1 MRKYLIL
8 AIILLILNSFLAS
21 AITASIG
28 NSRMVLRPAYGETI
42 EKSILVKNVNNV
54 KVDIELS
61 ASGDLADSIKIKDD
75 KFSLQPNE
83 EKKAYFTIKA
93 SEKGTSES
101 KIMVKFTPEE
111 GNGVV
116 LTSTIII
123 ITAGTSLPTEEEK
136 SEDDSGV
143 SVSPG
148 VNENTNQDSNSK
160 IAFSPM
166 MILGLSTLVLFI
178 ILFVLVL
185 YTTKSKKKK
194 RGKEVHE

>member
-28 NSRMVLRPAYGETI
+28 NSRMILRPAFGETL
-42 EKSILVKNVNNV
+42 ERSILVKNVNNV

-61 ASGDLADSIKIKDD
+61 ASGDLADSIKIEDD
-75 KFSLQPNE
+75 KFSLQPNQ
-83 EKKAYFTIKA
+83 EKKAIFTIKA
-93 SEKGTSES
+93 SEKGTTES

-116 LTSTIII
+116 LTSTIIVI
-123 ITAGTSLPTEEEK
+123 ISGTSVSNEEE

-148 VNENTNQDSNSK
+148 LNEDTNQDNNSK

-166 MILGLSTLVLFI
+166 LILGISTLVLFL

-194 RGKEVHE
+194 RGKEVHV

>member
-1 MRKYLIL
+1 MI
-8 AIILLILNSFLAS
+8 
-21 AITASIG
+21 
-28 NSRMVLRPAYGETI
+28 LRPAFGETL
-42 EKSILVKNVNNV
+42 ERSILVKNVNNV

-61 ASGDLADSIKIKDD
+61 ASGDLADSIKIEDD
-75 KFSLQPNE
+75 KFSLQPNQ
-83 EKKAYFTIKA
+83 EKKAIFTIKA
-93 SEKGTSES
+93 SEKGTTES

-116 LTSTIII
+116 LTSTIIVI
-123 ITAGTSLPTEEEK
+123 ISGTSVSNEEE

-148 VNENTNQDSNSK
+148 LNEDTNQDNNSK

-166 MILGLSTLVLFI
+166 LILGISTLVLFL

-194 RGKEVHE
+194 RGKEVHV

>member
-28 NSRMVLRPAYGETI
+28 NSRMVLRPAFGETL
-42 EKSILVKNVNNV
+42 ERSILVKNVNNV

-61 ASGDLADSIKIKDD
+61 ASGDLADSIKIEDD
-75 KFSLQPNE
+75 KFSLQPNQ
-83 EKKAYFTIKA
+83 EKKAIFTIKA
-93 SEKGTSES
+93 SEKGTTES

-123 ITAGTSLPTEEEK
+123 ITSGTSVSNEEE
-136 SEDDSGV
+136 SEEDSGV

-148 VNENTNQDSNSK
+148 LNEDTSQDNDSK

-194 RGKEVHE
+194 RGKEVHV

>member
-28 NSRMVLRPAYGETI
+28 NSRMVLRPAFGETL
-42 EKSILVKNVNNV
+42 ERSILVKNVNNV

-61 ASGDLADSIKIKDD
+61 ASGDLADSIKIEDD
-75 KFSLQPNE
+75 KFSLQPNQ
-83 EKKAYFTIKA
+83 EKKAIFTIKA
-93 SEKGTSES
+93 SEKGTTES

-116 LTSTIII
+116 LTSTIIVI
-123 ITAGTSLPTEEEK
+123 ISGTSVSNEEE

-148 VNENTNQDSNSK
+148 LNEDTNQDNNSK

-166 MILGLSTLVLFI
+166 LILGISTLVLFL

-194 RGKEVHE
+194 RGKEVHV

>member
-28 NSRMVLRPAYGETI
+28 NSRMVLRPAFGETL
-42 EKSILVKNVNNV
+42 ERSILVKNVNNV

-61 ASGDLADSIKIKDD
+61 ASGDLADSIKIEDD
-75 KFSLQPNE
+75 KFSLQPNQ
-83 EKKAYFTIKA
+83 EKKAIFTIKA
-93 SEKGTSES
+93 SEKGTTES

-123 ITAGTSLPTEEEK
+123 ITSGTSVSNEEE
-136 SEDDSGV
+136 SEEDSGV

-148 VNENTNQDSNSK
+148 LNEDTSQDNDSK

-194 RGKEVHE
+194 RGKEVHG

>member
-28 NSRMVLRPAYGETI
+28 NSRMILRPAFGETL
-42 EKSILVKNVNNV
+42 ERSILVKNVNNV

-61 ASGDLADSIKIKDD
+61 ASGDLADSIKIEDD
-75 KFSLQPNE
+75 KFSLQPNQ
-83 EKKAYFTIKA
+83 EKKAIFTIKA
-93 SEKGTSES
+93 SEKGTTES

-123 ITAGTSLPTEEEK
+123 ITSGTSVSNEEE
-136 SEDDSGV
+136 SEEDSGV

-148 VNENTNQDSNSK
+148 LNEDTSQDNDSK

-194 RGKEVHE
+194 RGKEVHG

>member
-28 NSRMVLRPAYGETI
+28 NSRMVLRPAFGETL
-42 EKSILVKNVNNV
+42 ERSILVKNVNNV

-61 ASGDLADSIKIKDD
+61 ASGDLADSIKIEDD
-75 KFSLQPNE
+75 KFSLQPNQ
-83 EKKAYFTIKA
+83 EKKAIFTIKA
-93 SEKGTSES
+93 SEKGTTES

-116 LTSTIII
+116 LTSTIIVI
-123 ITAGTSLPTEEEK
+123 ISGTSVSNEEE

-148 VNENTNQDSNSK
+148 LNEDTNQDNNSK

-166 MILGLSTLVLFI
+166 LILGISTLVLFL

-194 RGKEVHE
+194 RGKEVHG